1 VARERTPSAQTRR
14 VLETLAADPAR
25 TRYGYELSIELNLS
39 SGTLYPILM
48 RLADRG
54 LVAASWEAH
63 TPGRPPRHLY
73 RLTAEGAVLAAQL
86 TVARRPVLVRRP
98 ALVNGS

>member
-1 VARERTPSAQTRR
+1 MSRERTPSAQTRR
-14 VLETLAADPAR
+14 VLEALAAEPAR
-25 TRYGYELSIELNLS
+25 CRYGYELSLQLNLS

-48 RLADRG
+48 RLAERG
-54 LVAASWEAH
+54 LVEASWETH

-73 RLTAEGAVLAAQL
+73 RLTGEGTALAARL
-86 TVARRPVLVRRP
+86 AVARRPAMARRP